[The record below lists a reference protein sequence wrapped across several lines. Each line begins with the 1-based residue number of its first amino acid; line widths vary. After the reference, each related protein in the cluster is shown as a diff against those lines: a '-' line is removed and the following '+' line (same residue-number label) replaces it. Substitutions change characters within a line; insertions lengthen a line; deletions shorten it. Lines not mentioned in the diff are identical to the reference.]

1 MTELQNKGRGITG
14 WLIGPYRNYLQ
25 KLIPIFQLCSL
36 LFTFSVGMGF
46 LLGNRLPQTAL
57 QDLMGTFPDISN
69 MNSFDL
75 FSFILVNNALKSLLF
90 MAGGILAGVPPLF
103 FVVFNGFFIGW
114 ISYML
119 YSLEGIEY
127 LVAGLA
133 PHGVIEV
140 PVIILCMAMG
150 MGLGYEVLNR
160 LRGRGELGKEAR
172 LAFGFF
178 ITRALPL
185 LVLAAVIEV
194 KVTPF
199 ILMQLGYV

>member
-1 MTELQNKGRGITG
+1 MI
-14 WLIGPYRNYLQ
+14 
-25 KLIPIFQLCSL
+25 
-36 LFTFSVGMGF
+36 
-46 LLGNRLPQTAL
+46 
-57 QDLMGTFPDISN
+57 
-69 MNSFDL
+69 
-75 FSFILVNNALKSLLF
+75 
-90 MAGGILAGVPPLF
+90 
-103 FVVFNGFFIGW
+103 
-114 ISYML
+114 

-127 LVAGLA
+127 LVAGLV
-133 PHGVIEV
+133 PHGIIEV

-150 MGLGYEVLNR
+150 MGLGYEILNR

-172 LAFGFF
+172 LAFSFF